1 MSGQKG
7 DPRVMAQPTKLT
19 AMEARSF
26 LAEQSRVRS
35 YSIDLSRL
43 VEFDSAGL
51 AALVQL
57 APKTALQQAPE
68 KLRKLAAL
76 YGMDRIFS

>member
-1 MSGQKG
+1 MSTF
-7 DPRVMAQPTKLT
+7 PATVNSTIQPLRLT
-19 AMEARSF
+19 ASEAPRF
-26 LAEQSRVRS
+26 LAELSKS
-35 YSIDLSRL
+35 AGSSIDLSKL

-51 AALVQL
+51 AALVQI
-57 APKTALQQAPE
+57 APNTALQHAPE

>member
-1 MSGQKG
+1 
-7 DPRVMAQPTKLT
+7 MAQPSKLT
-19 AMEARSF
+19 AMEASRF
-26 LAEQSRVRS
+26 LADQARAPSS
-35 YSIDLSRL
+35 SIDLSRL

-76 YGMDRIFS
+76 YGIDRIFS

>member
-1 MSGQKG
+1 MSSTIAFNS
-7 DPRVMAQPTKLT
+7 PVKLT
-19 AMEARSF
+19 ASEATRF
-26 LAEQSRVRS
+26 LAECSRS
-35 YSIDLSRL
+35 GASSIDLSQL

-57 APKTALQQAPE
+57 APKATLQHAPE

>member
-1 MSGQKG
+1 MST
-7 DPRVMAQPTKLT
+7 PEATVQPLKLT
-19 AMEARSF
+19 ASEAVRF
-26 LAEQSRVRS
+26 LAEQSRSAGSSV
-35 YSIDLSRL
+35 DLSKL

-51 AALVQL
+51 AALVKI
-57 APKTALQQAPE
+57 APKVTLLHAPE

>member
-1 MSGQKG
+1 MSA
-7 DPRVMAQPTKLT
+7 PRAIIQPTKLT
-19 AMEARSF
+19 ASEASRF
-26 LAEQSRVRS
+26 LAEQSRS
-35 YSIDLSRL
+35 ASSSIDLSEL

-51 AALVQL
+51 AALVQI

>member
-1 MSGQKG
+1 VFLNQTVHVSS
-7 DPRVMAQPTKLT
+7 AQPVKLT
-19 AMEARSF
+19 ASEATRF
-26 LAEQSRVRS
+26 LAQEAKVPSAA
-35 YSIDLSRL
+35 IDLSKL

-51 AALVQL
+51 AALVQI
-57 APKTALQQAPE
+57 APKTILKHAPE

>member
-1 MSGQKG
+1 MT
-7 DPRVMAQPTKLT
+7 QPSKLT
-19 AMEARSF
+19 ASEATRF
-26 LAEQSRVRS
+26 LAEHAHSAS
-35 YSIDLSRL
+35 ASIDLSRL

-51 AALVQL
+51 AALVQI
-57 APKTALQQAPE
+57 APKTALQHAPE

>member
-1 MSGQKG
+1 MSSAIASST
-7 DPRVMAQPTKLT
+7 PIKLT
-19 AMEARSF
+19 ASEATRF
-26 LAEQSRVRS
+26 LAEHSRS
-35 YSIDLSRL
+35 GATSIDLSQL
-43 VEFDSAGL
+43 VDFDSAGL

-57 APKTALQQAPE
+57 APKATLQHAPE

>member
-1 MSGQKG
+1 MSES
-7 DPRVMAQPTKLT
+7 MTMTQPTKLT
-19 AMEARSF
+19 ASEASRF
-26 LAEQSRVRS
+26 LAEHTRS
-35 YSIDLSRL
+35 PNAFIDLSRL

-51 AALVQL
+51 AALVQI
-57 APKTALQQAPE
+57 APKTVLQHAPE